1 MNQSELSDVYL
12 DLLRDCLTGLIY
24 DDPPLDW
31 SGVGLR
37 PFDRHARDVGVDWP
51 CRAHSMIGA
60 KRMLQLQR
68 AVEFVVDHGI
78 AGDLIETGAWR
89 GGAWSTV
96 AARSPSSAFAR
107 STASATRSTR
117 SISPPDRRRNDA

>member
-1 MNQSELSDVYL
+1 MLGRAASNGRLAPRSATGGRSMIQGELGDVYL

-37 PFDRHARDVGVDWP
+37 PFDRHAREVGVDWP

-68 AVEFVVDHGI
+68 AVEFSVDHGI
-78 AGDLIETGAWR
+78 AGDFIETGAY
-89 GGAWSTV
+89 
-96 AARSPSSAFAR
+96 
-107 STASATRSTR
+107 
-117 SISPPDRRRNDA
+117 RRRACILIRATL